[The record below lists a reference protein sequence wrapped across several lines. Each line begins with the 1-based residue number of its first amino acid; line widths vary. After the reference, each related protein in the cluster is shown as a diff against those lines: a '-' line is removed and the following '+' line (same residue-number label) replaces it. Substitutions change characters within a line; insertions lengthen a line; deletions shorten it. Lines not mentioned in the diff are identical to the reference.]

1 MLLLKQTVTLAK
13 NEKYVMNPPKKC
25 YKNNK

>member
-1 MLLLKQTVTLAK
+1 MLLLKQTITLAK
-13 NEKYVMNPPKKC
+13 NEKYVMTPKKEC